1 MPPAKKRR
9 TSGGPV
15 REYGQGTLSS
25 HFGLQASQ
33 GGATGAEGTQ
43 EGAEHIAEL
52 SITADEPDGDG
63 DEETAPPWAG
73 MDPYYQRV
81 FDEALDTV
89 LEHESHL
96 FDSGDLALI
105 QRYKNAG
112 ADGQKLLVRLFSRS
126 WKWLRLSSLSKYTEI
141 DLPCAYASLCSSG
154 FADEE
159 PSSLSELLNLM
170 SSPELKALAKQ
181 TQLVTTL
188 QSRWTKPEY
197 IDAIIAH
204 TATQTLLIGDPVER
218 TKTRVKKILGPILR
232 LDQTAGDLFER
243 TMMLYFRSLDLIERP
258 MVAGILSLVERW
270 TFPEYEV
277 KRFPNM
283 FPTREASV
291 EYYQAL
297 QLHARIEKLVERKK
311 VEDCLE
317 HLDEIQAMWESL
329 LMAADADAFSTERKS
344 YFLIQFTPVRVF
356 TMLLTN
362 FALNILPSVK
372 LYDRATTIIHML
384 LSQQH
389 YGWGS
394 RGKWWDQLSHLTLN
408 YSDAVQERE
417 ERALEFCV
425 EAVRD
430 PLVRA
435 GWLVRVR
442 RRLERVAK
450 KLWER
455 KQMES
460 QDGLKSKKG
469 SKKLLAI
476 ISGWEALIPG
486 DIRHRLIDR
495 TIREPGLEVCEGV
508 RIDHRELGR
517 KSTWLVEG
525 EDLDVDDDA
534 ETANGE
540 DGDPQSNETETS
552 QEITV
557 EEVAMRHY
565 AKQGYNG
572 LHVEN
577 ALFHHIFGLLFYEVL
592 YATSP
597 QCPHVFQTR
606 YQTHPLDFFTDE
618 FYMGREPAISA
629 RCHEI
634 ETARI
639 DDLVADCAAM
649 DIALRDRRVK
659 GVGLAWDA
667 MTHDQFVEILS
678 CVQVPAL
685 GTVMRRMAEAYRD
698 HCGGLPDL
706 VLWDATTS
714 PKRIKLVEVK
724 GPGDRLSEK
733 QIMWMD
739 ILGCCGWDIDVC
751 KVEEKAKKTLP
762 IPVKKVAKR
771 AARKRK

>member
-1 MPPAKKRR
+1 MPPAKKRKAS
-9 TSGGPV
+9 TGPA
-15 REYGQGTLSS
+15 RETDQGTLSS
-25 HFGLQASQ
+25 YFGLGEPERLQ
-33 GGATGAEGTQ
+33 TDVVQ
-43 EGAEHIAEL
+43 EGVVERRTTGD
-52 SITADEPDGDG
+52 ITAGDEPDEN
-63 DEETAPPWAG
+63 DEPPPPWAG
-73 MDPYYQRV
+73 LDPYYQRV

-89 LEHESHL
+89 LERESHL
-96 FDSGDLALI
+96 FDSGDMALI
-105 QRYKNAG
+105 QRYRDAG
-112 ADGQKLLVRLFSRS
+112 AEGQKLLVRLFSRS
-126 WKWLRLSSLSKYTEI
+126 WRWLRLSSLSKYTEI

-154 FADEE
+154 FAEAE

-170 SSPELKALAKQ
+170 TAPELKALAKQ
-181 TQLVTTL
+181 TQLMTTL
-188 QSRWTKPEY
+188 QSRWTKPDY

-204 TATQTLLIGDPVER
+204 TATQTLLIGDPVQL
-218 TKTRVKKILGPILR
+218 TKSRVKKILGPILR
-232 LDQTAGDLFER
+232 LDQNANDFFER
-243 TMMLYFRSLDLIERP
+243 TMMLYFRSLDMIERP

-277 KRFPNM
+277 KRFPDM

-311 VEDCLE
+311 IEDCLE

-329 LMAADADAFSTERKS
+329 LMAADADSFDTERKS
-344 YFLIQFTPVRVF
+344 YFLMQFTPVRVY

-362 FALNILPSVK
+362 FALNILPSLK

-384 LSQQH
+384 LSQKH

-408 YSDAVQERE
+408 YSDVVEERE

-435 GWLVRVR
+435 GWLVRIR

-455 KQMES
+455 KQVES
-460 QDGLKSKKG
+460 QEGLKFKKG

-486 DIRHRLIDR
+486 DIRHRLIDL
-495 TIREPGLEVCEGV
+495 TIKEPGLEVCEGV
-508 RIDHRELGR
+508 KIDHRELGR
-517 KSTWLVEG
+517 KSTWLVES
-525 EDLDVDDDA
+525 EDVAKDVVA
-534 ETANGE
+534 AVSRENA
-540 DGDPQSNETETS
+540 DPQPSES
-552 QEITV
+552 AAIQEITV

-592 YATSP
+592 YATNT

-618 FYMGREPAISA
+618 FYIGREPAISA

-634 ETARI
+634 ETASI
-639 DDLVADCAAM
+639 DDLVAECASM

-667 MTHDQFVEILS
+667 MTHDQVVEILS
-678 CVQVPAL
+678 CMEVPAL
-685 GTVMRRMAEAYRD
+685 GSVMRRMAEAYRD

-739 ILGCCGWDIDVC
+739 ILGCCGWDVDVC
-751 KVEEKAKKTLP
+751 KVEERAKTVPAKK
-762 IPVKKVAKR
+762 PVKG
-771 AARKRK
+771 AASKKK